1 MIPFAHVNQSLSR
14 PRLESGAM
22 DDTAFTAPTAPAD
35 RPRDPRAAARSAR
48 KIPLP
53 APGTQRWVVRRKAA
67 VVEAV
72 KTGQLALEDACR
84 VYGITAEE
92 LQGWQRLLENHGT
105 RGLRVTRLKDY
116 RAQNLS
122 QIKG

>member
-1 MIPFAHVNQSLSR
+1 MIALSPVNQCLS
-14 PRLESGAM
+14 PSPLESGVM
-22 DDTAFTAPTAPAD
+22 DDTALPAPAASSEATPVS
-35 RPRDPRAAARSAR
+35 RGPAPAMR

-72 KTGQLALEDACR
+72 KTGQLALDDACR
-84 VYGITAEE
+84 LYGLSTEE
-92 LQGWQRLLENHGT
+92 FQGWQRLIERHGT

-116 RAQNLS
+116 RA
-122 QIKG
+122 